1 MPDLDPRFASMTAAA
16 KGLQVA
22 QDKAQIGP
30 ITHRLDVIH
39 LEPKPACALDAL
51 PAVAPLGLEPQS
63 WPPTIPVDR
72 RTVPIIAPRH
82 VRTCNV

>member
-16 KGLQVA
+16 QGLQIA
-22 QDKAQIGP
+22 QDKAQIGTIP
-30 ITHRLDVIH
+30 HRLDVID
-39 LEPKPACALDAL
+39 LEPVACALDAL

-63 WPPTIPVDR
+63 RPPTIPVNR
-72 RTVPIIAPRH
+72 PPVPIIAAAH